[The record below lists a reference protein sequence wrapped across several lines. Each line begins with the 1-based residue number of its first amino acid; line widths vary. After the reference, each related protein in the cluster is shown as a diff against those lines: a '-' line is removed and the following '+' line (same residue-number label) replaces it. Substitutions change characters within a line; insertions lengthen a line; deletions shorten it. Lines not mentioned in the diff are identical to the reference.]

1 MTKSNPIRDKKYLDG
16 ERLFTVYWQEMGDS
30 RSTIRLQKW
39 CLAHSIVNPKTQNVP
54 TRMGLWKAM
63 WRWAVE
69 NQDKSYEIWHDAI
82 ENNVASMNSK
92 EAWQESWDKLVL
104 NNAKTSFQNVTH
116 TRKFYHDS

>member
-30 RSTIRLQKW
+30 RSTIRLQRW

-63 WRWAVE
+63 WRFAVD
-69 NQDKSYEIWHDAI
+69 NQDKAFDIWCDSSGFDLGSAR
-82 ENNVASMNSK
+82 K
-92 EAWQESWDKLVL
+92 EWDRLIL

-116 TRKFYHDS
+116 TRKFYHAN

>member
-1 MTKSNPIRDKKYLDG
+1 MKSNPIRDKKYLDG

-30 RSTIRLQKW
+30 RTTIRLQRW

-69 NQDKSYEIWHDAI
+69 NQDEAI
-82 ENNVASMNSK
+82 KVWSEGMDYNKIDGVV
-92 EAWQESWDKLVL
+92 ESEWNKLIL

-116 TRKFYHDS
+116 TRKFYHAN